1 MTPSILSRYVLR
13 AWLGYL
19 LGALLL
25 FGGLL
30 LIHETVNLTK
40 GLLAERASFRW
51 LPVFLALAVPEVLTL
66 VLPMAAIFGGLLG
79 TQQLAQ
85 GSELVAAQG
94 LGTGS
99 RVFYRP
105 WAVLSVALVL
115 LVGLDSNVLI
125 PKVHQIQALLRGR
138 LAEEAKQRFLRPGAP
153 PIPIPGEN
161 PQALWTS
168 PGGQVHILEV
178 NPKGVQH
185 LVSDRVS
192 WRWEALDPEQSEL
205 SLRLDDVSG
214 SYQPRDGAGAA
225 QLRQATQTIIFPI
238 KISTGG
244 STATHYRG
252 ADTRTL
258 LASEAGPELQAELA
272 RRVTLPLLAAGL
284 LLVGI
289 GLGYGHPRFQRG
301 GGLLGALGILVVYY
315 VAYRSIE
322 ARLLAGD
329 PSKFY
334 LLLLLPFIL
343 LLSGFR
349 LLARRMRPHRTWH
362 HPALAKLLGKI
373 RRRLG
378 AIQAP
383 GDRWLRLR
391 ATQAGGK
398 ELLASWSRILWLR
411 AWGGVFATLL
421 LLHLLIEYS
430 GRAGDFAAAHRSTWE
445 FLPYWAWRVPTFLTV
460 ALPVSFMLGTVL
472 AFSSATLTNE
482 WVALRTGGVSLL
494 QWTWKARGAW
504 LTVLGGTLLVA
515 NLAVPAGEVRV
526 RRIQESLRA
535 GSPAAEPSESR
546 WQYLGATGVL
556 WYIERDGRWGFPLK
570 GPGEAPSILLWRPG
584 MRYSQGLPWGGFGLQ
599 QGPEASRLFP
609 DASLLGT
616 PIPEE
621 NSTRDLLRWQRW
633 AYDPARATQLWSRL
647 LGWLAGPCLVF
658 AILPRAFPNPRSGR
672 GGALASALIV
682 GLVFLGLQLLFNGAA
697 QAGEIPPAWGVL
709 GPLVLALG
717 LGATQLRHLRT

>member
-1 MTPSILSRYVLR
+1 MTPTILSRYVLR
-13 AWLGYL
+13 TWLGYL

-51 LPVFLALAVPEVLTL
+51 LPVFLLLAVPEVLTL

-79 TQQLAQ
+79 TQHLAQ

-99 RVFYRP
+99 RTFYRP
-105 WAVLSVALVL
+105 WAGLSVALVL
-115 LVGLDSNVLI
+115 LASLDSHVLI
-125 PKVHQIQALLRGR
+125 PKVHEVQAALRGQ

-153 PIPIPGEN
+153 PIPLPGDH

-168 PGGQVHILEV
+168 PEGQVHILEV
-178 NPKGVQH
+178 NAKGVQH

-192 WRWEALDPEQSEL
+192 WRWQALDLEQSEL

-214 SYQPRDGAGAA
+214 SYQPREGGGAA
-225 QLRQATQTIIFPI
+225 QLRQASQTIIFPI
-238 KISTGG
+238 KISTGRT
-244 STATHYRG
+244 TATHFRS

-258 LASEAGPELQAELA
+258 LQARGSVEVQAELA

-284 LLVGI
+284 LLVGV
-289 GLGYGHPRFQRG
+289 GLGYGHPRFRRG

-322 ARLLAGD
+322 SRLLAGEA
-329 PSKFY
+329 SSY
-334 LLLLLPFIL
+334 YILLLLPICLFVFGFVL
-343 LLSGFR
+343 LG
-349 LLARRMRPHRTWH
+349 RRMRPHRSWH
-362 HPALAKLLGKI
+362 HPALTRLLDTL
-373 RRRLG
+373 RRGFG
-378 AIQAP
+378 ALRVP
-383 GDRWLRLR
+383 EDRGLPRR
-391 ATQAGGK
+391 SAEQGRTD
-398 ELLASWSRILWLR
+398 LLASWSRKLWLR

-430 GRAGDFAAAHRSTWE
+430 SRAGDFAAAHRAPWE
-445 FLPYWAWRVPTFLTV
+445 FFAFWAWRVPSFLTI
-460 ALPVSFMLGTVL
+460 ALPVSFMLGSVL

-494 QWTWKARGAW
+494 QWIWKARGAW
-504 LTVLGGTLLVA
+504 LTVLAATLVVA

-526 RRIQESLRA
+526 RRILESLRA
-535 GSPAAEPSESR
+535 SASPAEPSESR

-556 WYIERDGRWGFPLK
+556 WYIEREGRWGFPLK

-584 MRYSQGLPWGGFGLQ
+584 MRHSQGLPWGGFGLQ
-599 QGPEASRLFP
+599 QGPEAARLFP
-609 DASLLGT
+609 EASLLGT

-621 NSTRDLLRWQRW
+621 NSTLALLRWQRW
-633 AYDPARATQLWSRL
+633 AHDPARATQLWSRL

-658 AILPRAFPNPRSGR
+658 AVLARAFPNPRSGR
-672 GGALASALIV
+672 GGALAGALIV

-697 QAGEIPPAWGVL
+697 QAGEIPAAWGVL
-709 GPLVLALG
+709 GPLLLAAG
-717 LGATQLRHLRT
+717 LGATRLRHLRT